1 MNSVKIEHNDG
12 TLALYSGFNKD
23 EIYVNI
29 GDIVYPKYN
38 ARGKTEIYDARKK
51 HSINFSV
58 FYYSTKKGVKLSSLS
73 KNNQTEIINITPTF

>member
-29 GDIVYPKYN
+29 GDIVYIQN
-38 ARGKTEIYDARKK
+38 IMHLGKTEVYDARKK
-51 HSINFSV
+51 HRINFSL
-58 FYYSTKKGVKLSSLS
+58 FYYSTKKGVK
-73 KNNQTEIINITPTF
+73 IIRSI